1 MRYDV
6 FLFPGKSHQFGMD
19 LVALNIQRGR
29 DHGLPGYN
37 AYREVCG
44 LGRVDSFAALQDL
57 VPAKLVA
64 RLQLIYAHVDDIDL
78 FVGGISEAAETESL
92 LGERCCCAVGRLQ
105 LTLLVLLPQV
115 RRSGVSWLIS
125 LHGSRLATGL

>member
-1 MRYDV
+1 MTVLSKTYEKLRHNV
-6 FLFPGKSHQFGMD
+6 LLLPGKSHQFGMD

-44 LGRVDSFAALQDL
+44 LGRVDRFAALQDL
-57 VPAKLVA
+57 IPAKLVA

-92 LGERCCCAVGRLQ
+92 LGECCCSAV
-105 LTLLVLLPQV
+105 VLLA
-115 RRSGVSWLIS
+115 SCS
-125 LHGSRLATGL
+125 